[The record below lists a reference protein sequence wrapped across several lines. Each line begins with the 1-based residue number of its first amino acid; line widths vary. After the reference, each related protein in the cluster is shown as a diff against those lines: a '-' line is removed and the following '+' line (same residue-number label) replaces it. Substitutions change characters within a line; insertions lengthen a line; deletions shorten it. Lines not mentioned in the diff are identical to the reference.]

1 MSSLAQK
8 ISPARTIRA
17 AKEPALL
24 IYVVTLSSCAA
35 ILAVAVAAAEG
46 DLGNAWAVVA
56 LAVIAIAAERGSVRL
71 SHTTETSIALL
82 PALLAAV
89 LFGPF
94 AAMVVAASSQFGDFR
109 PPYLKWATYTSARA
123 ITGAVTGATALGIQA
138 LLGAGIPGIVVSTAA
153 CAALAEFLGLV
164 FAAATRRVRGSGDL

>member
-35 ILAVAVAAAEG
+35 LLAVAVAAAEG

-71 SHTTETSIALL
+71 SHTTENSSALL
-82 PALLAAV
+82 PALRAAA

-94 AAMVVAASSQFGDFR
+94 
-109 PPYLKWATYTSARA
+109 
-123 ITGAVTGATALGIQA
+123 GA
-138 LLGAGIPGIVVSTAA
+138 P
-153 CAALAEFLGLV
+153 V
-164 FAAATRRVRGSGDL
+164 FAARFQLGDFGPP